1 MIEDPS
7 ASWASHFGAI
17 LVTEAY
23 KKNDGKVL
31 GGLFLDGI
39 GSAVDAMSLAR
50 YTTIT
55 NNSRI
60 H

>member
-1 MIEDPS
+1 MIEDPR
-7 ASWASHFGAI
+7 APWASYFEKPI

-39 GSAVDAMSLAR
+39 GSAVDAMSLSR
-50 YTTIT
+50 YW
-55 NNSRI
+55 I